1 MDSNLSDSQIISQI
15 SSKQRMIK
23 FLNFIHPLLFIAMPA
38 AIFWGFANW
47 DRNIGKG
54 IFFVIL
60 GLLCIPFLVVLGKSV
75 NALERKIKSLTGEYL
90 VKGVLAEK
98 VQVEKYAPNEYIN
111 PDFVKNC
118 NIIPD
123 YDRISGSD
131 YVSGTY
137 RGVPFTFCDLHL
149 QYKDTYRDKNGRKR
163 TRYRTNFLGHVITLD
178 TKTNINGFVR
188 ICERKNPRKENGFLS
203 GIVSGAAEFL
213 GMNQNKVEMES
224 DPFNQQFKVITSD
237 DELAFYILTPQFMEH
252 IVAADEKVDGYTK
265 IEFENSRVTLALNN
279 GKNSFELTKTLWSKS
294 RLDETR
300 LRFRDE
306 FQNILSI
313 IDEILT
319 KDNLF

>member
-1 MDSNLSDSQIISQI
+1 MDSKLSDSQISG
-15 SSKQRMIK
+15 KQRMIK

-54 IFFVIL
+54 IFFIIL

-118 NIIPD
+118 NILPN

-149 QYKDTYRDKNGRKR
+149 QYKDTYRDKTDGKEPATTQRKWFSL
-163 TRYRTNFLGHVITLD
+163 RYRQRCG
-178 TKTNINGFVR
+178 R
-188 ICERKNPRKENGFLS
+188 I
-203 GIVSGAAEFL
+203 
-213 GMNQNKVEMES
+213 
-224 DPFNQQFKVITSD
+224 
-237 DELAFYILTPQFMEH
+237 
-252 IVAADEKVDGYTK
+252 
-265 IEFENSRVTLALNN
+265 SRHEPEQ
-279 GKNSFELTKTLWSKS
+279 S
-294 RLDETR
+294 
-300 LRFRDE
+300 
-306 FQNILSI
+306 
-313 IDEILT
+313 
-319 KDNLF
+319 